1 MSAADDFDSADG
13 TATFTHSA
21 SGGGY
26 DSVTI
31 GLVAATEDDND
42 APGVTVSATDLT
54 VAETGSATYTVV
66 LDTEPTGPVTVTV
79 AKTSGGDGDLTV
91 APAALTFT
99 TADWNAAQSFTVSA
113 ADDVDSAD
121 GTATFTHSA
130 SGGGYDSV
138 TIGSVAATE
147 DDNDAPGV
155 TVSATDLTVA
165 ETGKRDLHGG
175 AGHGADRAGDGDGGE
190 DVRRRRRPDR
200 GPGGADLHDGG
211 LERGA
216 IVYGERGR
224 RRRRY

>member
-1 MSAADDFDSADG
+1 M
-13 TATFTHSA
+13 
-21 SGGGY
+21 
-26 DSVTI
+26 
-31 GLVAATEDDND
+31 
-42 APGVTVSATDLT
+42 TVSATDLT

-165 ETGKRDLHGG
+165 ETGSATLHGG

-216 IVYGERGR
+216 IVYGERGGR
-224 RRRRY
+224 LRQR

>member
-1 MSAADDFDSADG
+1 MSAADDVDSADG

-26 DSVTI
+26 DSVAI
-31 GLVAATEDDND
+31 GSVAATEDDND
-42 APGVTVSATDLT
+42 APGVTVSETDLT

-113 ADDVDSAD
+113 ADDFDSAD
-121 GTATFTHSA
+121 GTGDLHPLGQRRGLRFGHDWIGCGHRRRQRRARCDGFRNRFD
-130 SGGGYDSV
+130 GGRDRQ
-138 TIGSVAATE
+138 
-147 DDNDAPGV
+147 
-155 TVSATDLTVA
+155 
-165 ETGKRDLHGG
+165 RDLHGG

-216 IVYGERGR
+216 IVYGERGGR
-224 RRRRY
+224 LRQR